1 MNLQETHT
9 LRRLDETVY
18 SGQVGV
24 IGTQYGDVS
33 VLSTRQHGFC
43 AEVWENGHK
52 WHAFGL
58 TPTVAFLQ
66 LAGQLKAMNN

>member
-18 SGQVGV
+18 YGRVGV
-24 IGTQYGDVS
+24 VGTQYGEIS
-33 VLSTRQHGFC
+33 VATTRRHGYC
-43 AEVWENGHK
+43 AEAVENGHR
-52 WHAFGL
+52 WHAFGP
-58 TPTVAFLQ
+58 TPTTAFMQ